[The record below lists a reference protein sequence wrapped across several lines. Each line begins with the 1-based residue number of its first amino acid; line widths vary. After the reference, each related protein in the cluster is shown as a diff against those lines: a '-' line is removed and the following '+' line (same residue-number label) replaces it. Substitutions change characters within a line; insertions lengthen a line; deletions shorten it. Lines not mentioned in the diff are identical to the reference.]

1 MPFSAL
7 SVLSFKIG
15 SVHVSYSDYKELAK
29 KPHKLNEI
37 SFAYYF
43 QDNCDVFK
51 KVNSYFHLVKERVQ
65 VFTNNIQQLL
75 NNQDESKA
83 IKFTVYEI
91 LELNTSAF
99 YEQGKGFTLKKE
111 YKLFEVPS
119 LSLKKELEQA
129 MLYFFRNFGTMSC
142 ISFLLKFYF
151 WLDFPN
157 QKQKSFETL
166 DKRTKEMI
174 EILKKPNLFNLSL
187 FAEIKEIF

>member
-7 SVLSFKIG
+7 SILSFKSG
-15 SVHVSYSDYKELAK
+15 SVHVSYFDYKASAK

-37 SFAYYF
+37 SFVHYF
-43 QDNCDVFK
+43 PDDCDVFK
-51 KVNSYFHLVKERVQ
+51 EVNTYFCLVKERVQ
-65 VFTNNIQQLL
+65 AFTNNIQQLL

-83 IKFTVYEI
+83 IKFTVYEL
-91 LELNTSAF
+91 LELNALAF
-99 YEQGKGFTLKKE
+99 YEQGKGFDLKKE

-129 MLYFFRNFGTMSC
+129 MLYFLHNFDIMSC
-142 ISFLLKFYF
+142 ISFQLKFYF

-187 FAEIKEIF
+187 FAEIKETF